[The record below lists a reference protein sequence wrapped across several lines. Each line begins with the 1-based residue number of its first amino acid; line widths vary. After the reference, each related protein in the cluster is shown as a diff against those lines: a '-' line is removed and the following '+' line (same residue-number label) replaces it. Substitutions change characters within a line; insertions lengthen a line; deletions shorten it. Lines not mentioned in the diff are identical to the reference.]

1 MIKNVILIAI
11 SLTVLYFSIEDHGYM
26 FISVPTFMML
36 SYYFCD
42 LSLKIIYKYTIT
54 PKKDINIQSIL
65 FIGLVPIIFSF
76 RDYDF
81 TIEGYF
87 LFWKLAFISIL
98 FSLIT
103 ILTLSQFYNFKN
115 DKKLENIIAINIC
128 FSLLIPAIGVMINKN
143 ISYEKERKQLIEI
156 YSKDIRNDRYG
167 KSYYINFKT
176 NYNTDESVD
185 ISKDFYNSITQ
196 NQIVLITLS
205 KGILGYDYIKKI
217 EKARE

>member
-1 MIKNVILIAI
+1 M
-11 SLTVLYFSIEDHGYM
+11 
-26 FISVPTFMML
+26 
-36 SYYFCD
+36 
-42 LSLKIIYKYTIT
+42 
-54 PKKDINIQSIL
+54 
-65 FIGLVPIIFSF
+65 
-76 RDYDF
+76 
-81 TIEGYF
+81 
-87 LFWKLAFISIL
+87 
-98 FSLIT
+98 
-103 ILTLSQFYNFKN
+103 SQFYNFKN